1 MNIAYTI
8 RTGALCL
15 SVSLASSQLVRS
27 GQSQP
32 PSQSSEKEQTGSQA
46 GSSGKGQSQPP
57 EKEQAGSQAGS
68 SGKASEQMGAQGS
81 KDSGLRKCD
90 SDTTK
95 TDTTKTAKK
104 KKSKKPAP
112 TKSS

>member
-1 MNIAYTI
+1 MNIAHTI

-15 SVSLASSQLVRS
+15 SVLLASSQLS
-27 GQSQP
+27 WS
-32 PSQSSEKEQTGSQA
+32 
-46 GSSGKGQSQPP
+46 GQSQPP
-57 EKEQAGSQAGS
+57 EKEQTGSQAGS
-68 SGKASEQMGAQGS
+68 SGKASEQMGSKGS

-90 SDTTK
+90 SDSTK

>member
-1 MNIAYTI
+1 MNIAHTI

-15 SVSLASSQLVRS
+15 SVLLASSQLGRS
-27 GQSQP
+27 
-32 PSQSSEKEQTGSQA
+32 
-46 GSSGKGQSQPP
+46 GQSQPP

-68 SGKASEQMGAQGS
+68 SGKSSEQMGSRGS
-81 KDSGLRKCD
+81 KESPLQKCD

-104 KKSKKPAP
+104 KKSKKPVP
-112 TKSS
+112 TKPS

>member
-15 SVSLASSQLVRS
+15 SVLLASSQLGRS
-27 GQSQP
+27 
-32 PSQSSEKEQTGSQA
+32 
-46 GSSGKGQSQPP
+46 GQSQPP
-57 EKEQAGSQAGS
+57 EKEQTGSQAGS

-90 SDTTK
+90 SDSTK
-95 TDTTKTAKK
+95 TEATKTAKK

>member
-46 GSSGKGQSQPP
+46 GSSGK
-57 EKEQAGSQAGS
+57 
-68 SGKASEQMGAQGS
+68 ASEQMGSKGS

-90 SDTTK
+90 SDSTK
-95 TDTTKTAKK
+95 TEATKTAKK

>member
-1 MNIAYTI
+1 MNIASCGSSI
-8 RTGALCL
+8 AMNLALGACFL
-15 SVSLASSQLVRS
+15 LASGEVGWG

-32 PSQSSEKEQTGSQA
+32 PQKDQA
-46 GSSGKGQSQPP
+46 G
-57 EKEQAGSQAGS
+57 AQAGS
-68 SGKASEQMGAQGS
+68 SGKASEQMGAEGS

-90 SDTTK
+90 SDSTKSETTK
-95 TDTTKTAKK
+95 TIKK

>member
-1 MNIAYTI
+1 M
-8 RTGALCL
+8 
-15 SVSLASSQLVRS
+15 SLAASSRRIAMSYALGICAFAAGGELVLS
-27 GQSQP
+27 
-32 PSQSSEKEQTGSQA
+32 A
-46 GSSGKGQSQPP
+46 QSQPP
-57 EKEQAGSQAGS
+57 EKAQTGSQAGS
-68 SGKASEQMGAQGS
+68 SGKASEQMGAEGS

-90 SDTTK
+90 SDSPK